1 MELTDQLVPA
11 VILLAANLMSGRH
24 GSRRY
29 EVVTAVF
36 GWTALIAFLAYLIVN
51 AVWSHGPIKPY
62 LFQVAAFSMLTA
74 LSRDYEKILR
84 RFFPWNR

>member
-1 MELTDQLVPA
+1 MELADQLVPA
-11 VILLAANLMSGRH
+11 LILFASNLMSGRH

-36 GWTALIAFLAYLIVN
+36 GWTTLITLLAYLIVN
-51 AVWSHGPIKPY
+51 AAWPRGPIKPY
-62 LFQVAAFSMLTA
+62 LFQVFAFSMLTA